1 MQKTGG
7 KMSLL
12 RSFLNRVL
20 PQRFQQGSR
29 TPLFAFGKPST
40 ASTKTS
46 SSNSSNKSIDV
57 LDSATLSKIG
67 GFELLAQTVV
77 DGVMSGKH
85 RSTHKGGCCEFSEHR
100 PYTQG
105 DEVRLIDWRLFGRRD
120 QPYVKLFDDETN
132 LHAWLVLDSSSSMKF
147 GDSTMSKFDFART
160 ACACLGRLLLRQRDS
175 IGLVAEIAG
184 KPVRLPPK
192 PQATHFHAVCD
203 ILQRAAPAGKRQL
216 TEVLSELP
224 SVIKRRGMVMIFSD
238 CFGDV
243 DKLASELKIL
253 KLRGHDVIVFQIL
266 APEEMTFSFRNSAI
280 FEDLENVA
288 PRLKVNPG
296 QVRRRYLERF
306 DAFQEKLRTE
316 LRRANCDLCTIS
328 TGDDLGEV
336 LTHFLSYRAARKKS
350 LSKAGA

>member
-1 MQKTGG
+1 M
-7 KMSLL
+7 
-12 RSFLNRVL
+12 
-20 PQRFQQGSR
+20 P
-29 TPLFAFGKPST
+29 PFAFGKPKST
-40 ASTKTS
+40 MPASKS
-46 SSNSSNKSIDV
+46 VNAKSDNKSLEV
-57 LDSATLSKIG
+57 LDPATLAKIG
-67 GFELLAQTVV
+67 GFELLSQTVV

-100 PYTQG
+100 PYTHG

-120 QPYVKLFDDETN
+120 QPYVKMFDDETN
-132 LHAWLVLDSSSSMKF
+132 LHAWLVVDSSRSMKY
-147 GDSTMSKFDFART
+147 GDSTISKFDFARV

-175 IGLVAEIAG
+175 IGLVAEVGG
-184 KPVRLPPK
+184 KLTRLPPK
-192 PQATHFHAVCD
+192 PQASHFHAVCD
-203 ILQRAAPAGKRQL
+203 ILHRATPAGKRQL
-216 TEVLSELP
+216 TEVVSELP
-224 SVIKRRGMVMIFSD
+224 SMIKRRGMVLIFSD

-243 DKLASELKIL
+243 DKLAAELKIL
-253 KLRGHDVIVFQIL
+253 KLRGNDVIVFQIL

-280 FEDLENVA
+280 FEDLESVA

-328 TGDDLGEV
+328 TGDDLGDV
-336 LTHFLSYRAARKKS
+336 LTRFLSYRAARRKS